1 MIKTD
6 SFLPDT
12 AAPTTMPALR
22 VEPEDEEMV
31 VSRPHAEQ
39 RAKDMFLFFGMKENL
54 PQRVYIN
61 EDSYITI
68 YQKRD
73 EFQLMSRFKR
83 SRKID

>member
-1 MIKTD
+1 MYV
-6 SFLPDT
+6 
-12 AAPTTMPALR
+12 TTPKLQ
-22 VEPEDEEMV
+22 VEHDDEEMQ
-31 VSRPHAEQ
+31 VSRCHAEK
-39 RAKDMFLFFGMKENL
+39 RAKDMFLFLGMKENL
-54 PQRVYIN
+54 PQRVSVDE

>member
-1 MIKTD
+1 MYI
-6 SFLPDT
+6 
-12 AAPTTMPALR
+12 PTPKLQ
-22 VEPEDEEMV
+22 VEPDDEEMQV
-31 VSRPHAEQ
+31 TPCHAEK

>member
-1 MIKTD
+1 MYV
-6 SFLPDT
+6 
-12 AAPTTMPALR
+12 TTPKLQ
-22 VEPEDEEMV
+22 VEHDDEEMQ
-31 VSRPHAEQ
+31 VSRCHAEK

-54 PQRVYIN
+54 PQRVSVDE